1 MWRVALPVC
10 GGGLAAGEAGDHPVR
25 EHELLEA
32 RAAVRVVAAQDLDTA
47 AVNKSVH
54 LSCKHACDFKEEF
67 LYDVPSPLIHIK
79 G

>member
-1 MWRVALPVC
+1 MWCVALPVG
-10 GGGLAAGEAGDHPVR
+10 GGGLAAGEAGDHAVR

-54 LSCKHACDFKEEF
+54 FSRKHVCDFKE
-67 LYDVPSPLIHIK
+67 D
-79 G
+79 